1 MSTSASR
8 RSLRSSGAVIATL
21 IIASVAFAACSSSE
35 TAPQPPTFVA
45 TLSAANERPNP
56 VTSPATGSAT
66 VVKNGTTYTY
76 TVNYTGL
83 SGAPTA
89 AHIHGPANTTV
100 SAGVL
105 VGFSAAGA
113 AAGSGTLTGTFTAA
127 DIGSARGVTGDSLD
141 VLLRT
146 GNAYVNVHTP
156 TNGGGEIRGQ
166 LVTR

>member
-1 MSTSASR
+1 MSTGQSR
-8 RSLRSSGAVIATL
+8 HSLRPVGAALATL
-21 IIASVAFAACSSSE
+21 IVASTALVACSSSE
-35 TAPQPPTFVA
+35 TAPAPPTFAA

-56 VTSPATGSAT
+56 VTSLATGSAT

-83 SGAPTA
+83 SGAPSA

-100 SAGVL
+100 AAGVL
-105 VGFSAAGA
+105 VNFSTAGA
-113 AAGSGTLTGTFTAA
+113 AAASGTLTGTFTAT
-127 DIGSARGVTGDSLD
+127 DIVSARGVTGDSLD

-166 LVTR
+166 LLTR